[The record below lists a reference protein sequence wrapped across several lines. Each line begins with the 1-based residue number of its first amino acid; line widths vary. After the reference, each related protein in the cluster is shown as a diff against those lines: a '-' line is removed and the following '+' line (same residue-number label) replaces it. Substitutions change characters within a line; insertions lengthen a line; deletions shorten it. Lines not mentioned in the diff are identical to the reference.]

1 MSITRKEDLVASKCA
16 EQRKEIGGIRAED
29 VEQLKQMQQD
39 MRKAQEAGMPISED
53 RRTVGDRRIKL
64 QSLAINN
71 RYAPRRESDKPIAHR
86 NHKKVF
92 DKLRELTAKQKMEKC
107 EKEPKASFARIAG
120 EALGQMNTGI
130 EKTLTGGSS
139 THYKLHVAHP
149 KTFAPYNAEC
159 EDLIL
164 ALAMTFEE
172 GEAFKAIWR
181 KAAARLGN
189 GKPGSKDLYDA
200 EKVAHFGE
208 SMVLVAKHAPSSKI
222 KNFKV

>member
-39 MRKAQEAGMPISED
+39 MRKAQEAGIPISED

-64 QSLAINN
+64 QSWVMDD
-71 RYAPRRESDKPIAHR
+71 RYAPRRESDKV
-86 NHKKVF
+86 KKNSPCV
-92 DKLRELTAKQKMEKC
+92 
-107 EKEPKASFARIAG
+107 
-120 EALGQMNTGI
+120 

-139 THYKLHVAHP
+139 SHYKLHVAHP
-149 KTFAPYNAEC
+149 KTFSPYNAEC
-159 EDLIL
+159 EDIIL
-164 ALAMTFEE
+164 ALAMAFEE

-189 GKPGSKDLYDA
+189 GKPGSNDLYEA

-208 SMVLVAKHAPSSKI
+208 SMVLVAKHAPSTKI
-222 KNFKV
+222 NNF